1 MDNAGR
7 IVLSLPEAVHCSASE
22 VGGKAVNLAL
32 LQDAGFPVPDG
43 FVITVQA
50 FVAFVELN
58 GFDADTP
65 PNTVRTARLPAEV
78 AAGLNQ
84 VMEQLG
90 GPVAVRSSGVA
101 EDLVGASYAGQYET
115 VLGVEG
121 TARAEAAVLH
131 CWASAF
137 DGHVLRYHQANGNNG
152 VPEMAVLVQ
161 QMVPAETAGV
171 AFSANPVTG
180 DRDEVVINAV
190 PGLADRLVAG
200 EVDGEQWTVRA
211 GVAKRADSG
220 VLALGEDQAMGVA
233 GLAREV
239 ERYFGTPQDIEWAI
253 VDGEIHLVQARA
265 ITALPV
271 QQIEVPIEV
280 PEGYWEREAS
290 HAPRPWTPL
299 TSSLA
304 YEDRNSS
311 LRQVLADFGVLVEAV
326 EFAEI
331 GGWEYVRLVPLG
343 GKDRPAPPSWLM
355 PVLYRL
361 MPPVRN
367 RVRQAIEAVRSNRA
381 GSLVDRWYK
390 EWHPDLKQRIA
401 SLRSVDIP
409 SLSDSELT
417 SHWYSVVELFRY
429 GARAHFTLHAA
440 ICFALAELAFAS
452 TEILGWEESRVWE
465 LLAGLS
471 HMSTEPSRRLG
482 ELAAIAATR
491 PETRRIITEG
501 GAEALDR
508 LRRTDPAFA
517 SEFDSYLEEFGTR
530 ALDYDI
536 ATPSLAEKPE
546 LALGLITDLFASG
559 FNAEVRTARLQEA
572 RTAALDE
579 ARTFTAAKPKT
590 DQERWESALV
600 RAERAYPVREDN
612 EFYTFSAPLALIR
625 YAALEIGRRLV
636 ERAQVVSADDVFFLR
651 HNESVEAM
659 SDGQPRMNLVTRRRA
674 ERSWV
679 EAHPGPAT
687 YGKNPGPPPS
697 FDALP
702 AEARFVNQALIWYTD
717 RIFEAEQSARHQ
729 SGDEIEGIAASPG
742 QYQGQARII
751 RSESEFHRLQPG
763 DVLVC
768 PITSPV
774 WSVLFLSIGALVTD
788 TGGILSHPAI
798 IAREYR
804 VPAVVATGNATAV
817 LSDGQI
823 VTVDGTTGRVTTSMV
838 PTPVPP
844 RPGQNASAEL
854 LG

>member
-1 MDNAGR
+1 MESTR
-7 IVLSLPEAVHCSASE
+7 VVLSLREAVHCSASE

-32 LQDAGFPVPDG
+32 LQDAGFHVPDG
-43 FVITVQA
+43 FVITADA
-50 FVAFVELN
+50 FVAFVETS
-58 GFDADTP
+58 GFDADTS
-65 PNTVRTARLPAEV
+65 PNTVQTASLPVEV

-84 VMEQLG
+84 VLKQLG
-90 GPVAVRSSGVA
+90 GPVAMRSSGVA
-101 EDLVGASYAGQYET
+101 EDLAGASYAGQYET
-115 VLGVEG
+115 VLGVES
-121 TARAEAAVLH
+121 TAQAEVALLH

-137 DGHVLRYHQANGNNG
+137 DEHVLRYHHANGNSG

-161 QMVPAETAGV
+161 RMVPAETAGV

-190 PGLADRLVAG
+190 PGLGDGLVAG
-200 EVDGEQWTVRA
+200 KVDGEQWTVRTGA
-211 GVAKRADSG
+211 AERADG
-220 VLALGEDQAMGVA
+220 RVAALGEDQAIGVA
-233 GLAREV
+233 ELARDV

-253 VDGEIHLVQARA
+253 ADGQIHLIQARP

-271 QQIEVPIEV
+271 QQIEVPVEI

-290 HAPRPWTPL
+290 HSPRPWTPL
-299 TSSLA
+299 TGSLA
-304 YEDRNSS
+304 YEDRNTS

-331 GGWEYVRLVPLG
+331 GGWEYFRLVPLG
-343 GKDRPAPPSWLM
+343 GKDRPAPPPWLM
-355 PVLYRL
+355 AVLHRL
-361 MPPVRN
+361 MPAMRQ
-367 RVRQAIEAVRSNRA
+367 RVRQSIEAVRSNRA
-381 GSLVDRWYK
+381 GSLVDRWYQ
-390 EWHPDLKQRIA
+390 EWHPDLKQQIA

-409 SLSDSELT
+409 SFSDAELT
-417 SHWYSVVELFRY
+417 SHWDSVIELFRT
-429 GARAHFTLHAA
+429 GTRAHFTLHAA
-440 ICFALAELAFAS
+440 TCFALAELAFLS

-482 ELAAIAATR
+482 ELAEMAATR

-501 GAEALDR
+501 GIGAVDR

-530 ALDYDI
+530 ALDYDT
-536 ATPSLAEKPE
+536 ATPSLAENPE
-546 LALGLITDLFASG
+546 LAFGLIADLFTSG
-559 FNAEVRTARLQEA
+559 FNAEDRTARLQEA
-572 RTAALDE
+572 RRAALDQ
-579 ARTFTAAKPKT
+579 ARAILAAKPTT
-590 DQERWESALV
+590 DQERWERAFA

-625 YAALEIGRRLV
+625 YAALEIGRRLA
-636 ERAQVVSADDVFFLR
+636 ERGQVVSADDVFFLR
-651 HNESVEAM
+651 HSEVVEAM
-659 SDGQPRMNLVTRRRA
+659 SDGQPKMNLVNRRRA

-687 YGKNPGPPPS
+687 YGKDPGPPPS
-697 FDALP
+697 LDALP
-702 AEARFVNQALIWYTD
+702 AEARFVNQALIWYID
-717 RIFEAEQSARHQ
+717 RIVEAKQSARNQ
-729 SGDEIEGIAASPG
+729 SGDEIRGIAASPG
-742 QYQGQARII
+742 QYQGPARII
-751 RSESEFHRLQPG
+751 RSETEFHRLHPG

-774 WSVLFLSIGALVTD
+774 WSVLFPSIGALVTD

-804 VPAVVATGNATAV
+804 VPAVVATGNATSV

-823 VTVDGTTGRVTTSMV
+823 VTVDGTTGRVTITLV
-838 PTPVPP
+838 QTP
-844 RPGQNASAEL
+844 GASAPGTTSKSL
-854 LG
+854 K